1 MNPNSYQIKL
11 PKFPALPA
19 VARALSGMVIVLMV
33 IFSGGSL
40 DAAPRLKTIATGLKK
55 PVHVVFAPGRAR
67 AYYVVEQG
75 GRIIR
80 FAGGKRRVFL
90 DIRRVVNK
98 RWEEGLLSMA
108 FPPGYVE
115 NGPVRASSFY
125 IYYTTGRPSSTIVAE
140 IPIRRGR
147 AIFSRKRIV
156 LRVRQPYANHNGGH
170 ILFGPDKMLYIG
182 LGDGGSAGDPRGYAQ
197 NPLSLLGKILRIDP
211 RPQGRRQ
218 YRVPR
223 DNPFAGRP
231 TYRPEIF
238 ALGLRNPW
246 RMAFDRRTGRL
257 YTGDVGQNEQ
267 EEVALVGRGSNQ
279 GWNPVEGNL
288 CYRPKRNCG
297 KHRYAAPIHV
307 YSHDYGSSIT
317 GGYVYRGRRVR
328 GYYGRYFFADYL
340 SGRVWALPLRRDGK
354 AAGPAR
360 QLFRRAGRVSSFGE
374 DVSGELYM
382 LLHGKGRLVKIVD

>member
-1 MNPNSYQIKL
+1 MNKAPGENALMNPNSHETR
-11 PKFPALPA
+11 PGRFPSSWARSGPVILLIALTA
-19 VARALSGMVIVLMV
+19 ALAGVETLEAR
-33 IFSGGSL
+33 
-40 DAAPRLKTIATGLKK
+40 PRLKTIATGLRK

-67 AYYVVEQG
+67 AFYVVEQG

-80 FAGGKRRVFL
+80 FAGGRRSVFL

-115 NGPVRASSFY
+115 NSRFGSSRFY
-125 IYYTTGRPSSTIVAE
+125 VYYTTGRPSSTIVAE
-140 IPIRRGR
+140 IPIVRGR
-147 AIFSRKRIV
+147 ALFSRKRVI

-170 ILFGPDKMLYIG
+170 ILFGPDKMMYIG

-218 YRVPR
+218 YRIPR
-223 DNPFAGRP
+223 GNPFAGRP

-267 EEVALVGRGSNQ
+267 EEVALVTRGSNQ

-297 KHRYAAPIHV
+297 KNRFTPPIHV
-307 YSHDYGSSIT
+307 
-317 GGYVYRGRRVR
+317 
-328 GYYGRYFFADYL
+328 
-340 SGRVWALPLRRDGK
+340 
-354 AAGPAR
+354 
-360 QLFRRAGRVSSFGE
+360 
-374 DVSGELYM
+374 
-382 LLHGKGRLVKIVD
+382 